1 MSAHANIP
9 RSDLAGAGVGDGSHG
24 FNIDLTEAQISPDAV
39 STIEVLAVSGD
50 NTVRLTRTAAQS
62 TRIVDLL
69 SDAQIPIFDELHYPV
84 FILGP
89 ARSGTSA
96 IALGLLASTRY
107 EGSGE
112 GHLLPLAH
120 AVLSTADN
128 YYEKHRGI
136 QSDTMLGRVPAAAF
150 QKLVRRSFIQLARD
164 LFPTGYW
171 LDKTPTV
178 EMVRAAPLM
187 KELWPN
193 ARFIFMKRRVIE
205 NVLSRSRKFTTDT
218 IDKHYSDW
226 IAVMSAWLV
235 VRERLSEVALEIDH
249 HELVFNPIGVGS
261 RIATFLNMPDAAS
274 SRLIQYISKSR
285 PEQTDDNFGAVYT
298 FADLGL
304 GDKQATQMRVACDPL
319 MVAYGYD
326 YGDAYYLGP
335 DIASDINPVGS
346 KGPHRT
352 Q

>member
-1 MSAHANIP
+1 
-9 RSDLAGAGVGDGSHG
+9 
-24 FNIDLTEAQISPDAV
+24 
-39 STIEVLAVSGD
+39 
-50 NTVRLTRTAAQS
+50 
-62 TRIVDLL
+62 
-69 SDAQIPIFDELHYPV
+69 
-84 FILGP
+84 
-89 ARSGTSA
+89 
-96 IALGLLASTRY
+96 
-107 EGSGE
+107 
-112 GHLLPLAH
+112 
-120 AVLSTADN
+120 
-128 YYEKHRGI
+128 
-136 QSDTMLGRVPAAAF
+136 
-150 QKLVRRSFIQLARD
+150 
-164 LFPTGYW
+164 
-171 LDKTPTV
+171 
-178 EMVRAAPLM
+178 
-187 KELWPN
+187 
-193 ARFIFMKRRVIE
+193 MKRRAIE